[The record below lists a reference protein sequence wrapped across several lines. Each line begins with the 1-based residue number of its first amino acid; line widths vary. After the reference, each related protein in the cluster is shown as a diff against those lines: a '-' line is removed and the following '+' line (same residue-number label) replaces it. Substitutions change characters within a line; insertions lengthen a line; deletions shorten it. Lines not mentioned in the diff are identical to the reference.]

1 MAAKAEAFRKG
12 TVRADPQAC
21 GGLVGTAAR
30 GDLGRAESGTEA
42 RQASRWEAERG
53 REASASWDPS

>member
-1 MAAKAEAFRKG
+1 MAAKAEAFQKG

-42 RQASRWEAERG
+42 KASRWEAERG
-53 REASASWDPS
+53 SEASASWDPS